1 MLIRCRKCGMW
12 GRSAGPELS
21 DQVRENIGESAVQ
34 NAANVCVDCT
44 EDFAKRSKIPIEILW
59 KDGGRGRH

>member
-1 MLIRCRKCGMW
+1 MW

-21 DQVRENIGESAVQ
+21 DSCKTQIGEAAVA
-34 NAANVCVDCT
+34 NAANVCVECT
-44 EDFAKRSKIPIEILW
+44 EDFAKRSNIPIEILW